1 MATNDPKTRPQLI
14 LHPRWI
20 VPVIPRE
27 TVLERHSL
35 SIANGKILAILPTE
49 QARMLDAQ
57 QHVDLPDHALTP
69 GFVNS
74 HGHAAMSL
82 FRGFADDVALMTWLN
97 QLIWPAETTFVS
109 EDFVRDGS
117 DLALAEL
124 ALSGTTT
131 VSDNY
136 FFPNIMAARADRIG
150 LRAQL
155 CFPVIDVPT
164 AWASQQ
170 EEYLAKGLAL
180 RDSYRDHDRI
190 EVAFGPHATYSLEEH
205 TLQRIATLANE
216 LDAPIQIHLHET
228 RGEVQQSVER
238 IGERPID
245 QLQRIGM
252 LGPRTQCVHM
262 TALANEDIQVLVET
276 GAHVVHCPRSNMK
289 LASGNC
295 PVQRLLDAGVNVAL
309 GTDGAAS
316 NNRLNML
323 AEMQTAA
330 LLAKLDGGEPTAL
343 SAQSAL
349 EMATINGAKALG
361 IDAHTGSLE
370 PGKAADIIAINLGG
384 VHTQPVIN
392 VVSQLVYATSG
403 QEVSHSWVAGQ
414 AIVTDG
420 QLRNNDLNELLS
432 RAEKWREPLL
442 EFRQQQLSS
451 SRS

>member
-1 MATNDPKTRPQLI
+1 MATVDTKTRPSWV
-14 LHPRWI
+14 LHPTWI
-20 VPVIPRE
+20 VPVIPKNS
-27 TVLERHSL
+27 VLEHHSL
-35 SIANGKILAILPTE
+35 SIADGRIVAILPTE
-49 QARMLDAQ
+49 QARLLDAE
-57 QHVDLPDHALTP
+57 QHLDLPGQVLIP

-82 FRGFADDVALMTWLN
+82 FRGFADDVALMTWLH
-97 QLIWPAETTFVS
+97 QLIWPAETAFVS

-136 FFPNIMAARADRIG
+136 FFPNVMADRADRMG

-155 CFPVIDVPT
+155 CFPIIDVPT
-164 AWASQQ
+164 AWAQQQ

-190 EVAFGPHATYSLEEH
+190 EVAFGPHATYSLEEQ

-262 TALANEDIQVLVET
+262 TALAEDDIKILVDT

-330 LLAKLDGGEPTAL
+330 LLAKLDEGEPTAL

-349 EMATINGAKALG
+349 EMATINGARALG
-361 IDAHTGSLE
+361 IDALTGSLE
-370 PGKAADIIAINLGG
+370 PGKAADVIAVNLGG
-384 VHTQPVIN
+384 VHTQPVID
-392 VVSQLVYATSG
+392 VVSQLIYATSG
-403 QEVSHSWVAGQ
+403 QEITHSWVAGH
-414 AIVTDG
+414 AVVIDG
-420 QLRNNDLNELLS
+420 ELRNADLSELLS
-432 RAEKWREPLL
+432 RAAMWRDPLST
-442 EFRQQQLSS
+442 FKQQQLLPN
-451 SRS
+451 RS